1 MTEIG
6 TWSLTIRRNYRLL
19 KQWTCLTYVVQQCS
33 LYRYFLIKTL
43 VISHNTSYI
52 SNILEM
58 LIQTDASVLLTLGQ
72 YFLMDIH
79 MDSTITAK
87 IAR

>member
-1 MTEIG
+1 M
-6 TWSLTIRRNYRLL
+6 L
-19 KQWTCLTYVVQQCS
+19 KQWTCLAYVVYQCTFHS
-33 LYRYFLIKTL
+33 YSLIKTQM
-43 VISHNTSYI
+43 ISHNTSNI
-52 SNILEM
+52 SNILKM

-79 MDSTITAK
+79 MDSIITTK